1 LNENNYDFRIF
12 EIQNPEGTLAA
23 NDTQYIYTLF
33 RPLEAKEYSVDLP
46 IKISDIE
53 GPSPHSHTLKLR
65 GVGYHPE
72 NESAKPDEV
81 KFYEDLPTCR
91 AYVGGDG

>member
-1 LNENNYDFRIF
+1 
-12 EIQNPEGTLAA
+12 
-23 NDTQYIYTLF
+23 
-33 RPLEAKEYSVDLP
+33 LP

-65 GVGYHPE
+65 GIGYHPE
-72 NESAKPDEV
+72 NESEKPVEV

-91 AYVGGDG
+91 AYVGEEG

>member
-1 LNENNYDFRIF
+1 
-12 EIQNPEGTLAA
+12 LAA

-53 GPSPHSHTLKLR
+53 GPSPHSHILKLR
-65 GVGYHPE
+65 ASGYHP
-72 NESAKPDEV
+72 S
-81 KFYEDLPTCR
+81 
-91 AYVGGDG
+91 